1 MAIKKV
7 VPLGKK
13 VDKTILGALAV
24 AQRFPGLRLIFRR
37 LSSAFTSGRLA
48 KFSDIPKVKGFVP
61 AAEKLTKTEAHWYTR
76 VLVPIGFPKLETISK
91 TLKTSTKTTRS
102 TMALVQASPDVAKKV
117 VNIKRL
123 ENNIQQHISFLQEES
138 FFQKAHKTAKKSG
151 IIERSEL
158 SRMWYHD
165 YALEQGLDYRS
176 LQMLRS
182 GGRRISDMRLGRM
195 YFFRYNPD
203 KSYDHIYDSFPLI
216 FMLYEDPDNFSGINF
231 HYLSPKLRA
240 ILLGNMLSYLSDQD
254 FSNRTRLFARKFR
267 QLIQSNKRFR
277 HAKAVYRQYKP
288 EHIKS
293 KIIQVHPLDWELAI
307 MVPTERFKTPAGGRV
322 ASKKIW
328 RETALRSRTV

>member
-1 MAIKKV
+1 MALKKT
-7 VPLGKK
+7 VPLSKK

-24 AQRFPGLRLIFRR
+24 AQRYPGLRLIFRR
-37 LSSAFTSGRLA
+37 VSAAFTSGRLS
-48 KFSDIPKVKGFVP
+48 KIGDIPKVKGFQS
-61 AAEKLTKTEAHWYTR
+61 ATDKLTKVEQNWYTR
-76 VLVPIGFPKLETISK
+76 VLVPIGFPVLASFRVVRDVTVK
-91 TLKTSTKTTRS
+91 
-102 TMALVQASPDVAKKV
+102 ALQIAPDVARKV
-117 VNIKRL
+117 VNVKRL
-123 ENNIQQHISFLQEES
+123 EKNLQQHISFLQEET

-151 IIERSEL
+151 IIERSDL

-203 KSYDHIYDSFPLI
+203 KSYDHTYDSFPLI

-240 ILLGNMLSYLSDQD
+240 ILLGNMLSFLSDQD
-254 FSNRTRLFARKFR
+254 FSNRTKLFARKFR
-267 QLIQSNKRFR
+267 QMIQNNKRFR
-277 HAKAVYRQYKP
+277 HAKSIYRQYKP
-288 EHIKS
+288 ENIKS

-328 RETALRSRTV
+328 RETALRSRTI